1 MKREEFAEKRREMSL
16 KSIVELI
23 ELLTSEDLQTRFFAE
38 MCLRDQTNTWLNFK
52 PASSREEREKAV
64 EEWREWWKHRKG
76 KFKKR
81 WTRSWNQTQIYSPR
95 RNYKITGRIKP
106 L

>member
-38 MCLRDQTNTWLNFK
+38 MCLRDQTNT
-52 PASSREEREKAV
+52 
-64 EEWREWWKHRKG
+64 
-76 KFKKR
+76 
-81 WTRSWNQTQIYSPR
+81 
-95 RNYKITGRIKP
+95 
-106 L
+106 